1 MGVALVSLSHPLLYN
16 LMKVCIAEKP
26 SVARS
31 IAAVLGA
38 NTAHD
43 GYLEGAGYC
52 VTWTF
57 GHLCELKEPAEYAT
71 KWQRWSLVH
80 LPIIPDRFGIKL
92 KSDDGIR
99 HQFEV
104 IKRLVS
110 QAEEVINCGDAGQEG
125 ELIQRWVLRL
135 ADCRVPIRRLWLSSM
150 TTEAIKEG
158 FMQLREAKDYDRLYY
173 AGMTRAIGD
182 WLLGINAT
190 RLYTLK
196 YSSGDSRQLLSV
208 GRVQT
213 PTLALIVERAEEI
226 DHFVPEP
233 YWEIKTLYRETTF
246 ATTTGRYPT
255 VEKAQAVLEKIEGK
269 PFQVTKVTKKKG
281 KEAPPHLYDLTSLQI
296 EANKKLSLSA
306 DQTLQTI
313 QALYE
318 RKLVTYPRVDTTY
331 LTGDVYAKCPEILN
345 GLYQSR
351 SELRDLITPLG
362 HKKLQRRRTV
372 FDDSK
377 VTDHHA
383 IIPTGEGGGL
393 VSEVERALYDMIS
406 RRFIAVFYPDM
417 LYEQT
422 TVQGEVERVRFK
434 ASGRV
439 ITDPGWQVVTKPA
452 DDKESDESDEE
463 SSTLEMPQFTEGESG
478 PHKPQ
483 LLEKQTRP
491 PRPYTEATLLRA
503 METAGKLVESEEMKE
518 ALKQNGIGRPSTRA
532 AIIETLLRR
541 RYVEKKRK
549 NLLPTPMG
557 RELIHLIR
565 DDMLKSV
572 ELTGQWERKLRQ
584 IESGEYDA
592 RQFISEL
599 AEKVTL
605 MVQEVMRDPRTMTTL
620 IEEAES
626 EGKEMSAS
634 KPVRKKRSR
643 KSASDSD
650 PAQEPPHEGDLCPKC
665 HQGKLLRGRRAL
677 GCSRYAEGCDYRFTL
692 PESDSK

>member
-1 MGVALVSLSHPLLYN
+1 
-16 LMKVCIAEKP
+16 MKVCIAEKP

-38 NTAHD
+38 NRSRD
-43 GYLEGAGYC
+43 GYMEGAGYC

-57 GHLCELKEPAEYAT
+57 GHLCELKEPADYASR
-71 KWQRWSLVH
+71 WQRWSLVH
-80 LPIIPDRFGIKL
+80 LPILPDRFAIKL

-104 IKRLVS
+104 IKRLVA

-125 ELIQRWVLRL
+125 ELIQRWVLQL
-135 ADCRVPIRRLWLSSM
+135 AGCQVPIRRLWLSSM
-150 TTEAIKEG
+150 TTEAIREG
-158 FMQLREAKDYDRLYY
+158 FAHLRESDDFDRLYY

-190 RLYTLK
+190 RLFTLK
-196 YSSGDSRQLLSV
+196 YRTGDSRQLLSV

-213 PTLALIVERAEEI
+213 PTLALIVERAEQIE
-226 DHFVPEP
+226 HFVPEP

-246 ATTTGRYPT
+246 ATTKGRYPT
-255 VEKAQAVLEKIEGK
+255 VEKAQAVLQKIEGQ
-269 PFQVTKVTKKKG
+269 PFRVTKVTKKKG
-281 KEAPPHLYDLTSLQI
+281 KEAPPRLYDLTSLQI

-345 GLYQSR
+345 GLFQSR
-351 SELRDLITPLG
+351 SELRDLIAPLG
-362 HKKLQRRRTV
+362 HKKLQRRKTV

-393 VSEVERALYDMIS
+393 LSGLEAEIYDMIA

-439 ITDPGWQVVTKPA
+439 ITDPGWQVVTRPDEEK
-452 DDKESDESDEE
+452 DGDESDDDT
-463 SSTLEMPQFTEGESG
+463 SSREMPLFTEGESG

-503 METAGKLVESEEMKE
+503 METAGKLVDSEEMKE

-549 NLLPTPMG
+549 SLLPTPMG
-557 RELIHLIR
+557 RELIHIIR

-626 EGKEMSAS
+626 DEKAKSSS
-634 KPVRKKRSR
+634 KPARKKRSEPHTP
-643 KSASDSD
+643 SPGST
-650 PAQEPPHEGDLCPKC
+650 QEPPHEGGVCPKC
-665 HQGKLLRGRRAL
+665 HQGKLLRGHRAL
-677 GCSRYAEGCDYRFTL
+677 GCSRYAEGCDYQFPL
-692 PESDSK
+692 PESGSK